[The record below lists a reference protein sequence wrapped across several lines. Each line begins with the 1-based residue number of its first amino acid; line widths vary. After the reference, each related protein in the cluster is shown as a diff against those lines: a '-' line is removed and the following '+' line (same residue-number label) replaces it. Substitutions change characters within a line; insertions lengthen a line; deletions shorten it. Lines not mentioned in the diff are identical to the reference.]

1 MDSTPT
7 PATIGELAIFVATK
21 FETLE
26 KQVDGLPAKV
36 QALEYEVKDLKQR
49 AVDRRVLIFTWLG
62 MAATVAAGVAGVI
75 IK

>member
-36 QALEYEVKDLKQR
+36 QALEYEVRDIKQSR
-49 AVDRRVLIFTWLG
+49 IDRRQLWGLWLG
-62 MAATVAAGVAGVI
+62 MAATLAAGVAGVV

>member
-7 PATIGELAIFVATK
+7 PTTIGELAIFVATK
-21 FETLE
+21 FDNLE

-36 QALEYEVKDLKQR
+36 QALEYEVRDIKQSR
-49 AVDRRVLIFTWLG
+49 IDRRQLWGLWLG
-62 MAATVAAGVAGVI
+62 MAATLAAGVAGVV